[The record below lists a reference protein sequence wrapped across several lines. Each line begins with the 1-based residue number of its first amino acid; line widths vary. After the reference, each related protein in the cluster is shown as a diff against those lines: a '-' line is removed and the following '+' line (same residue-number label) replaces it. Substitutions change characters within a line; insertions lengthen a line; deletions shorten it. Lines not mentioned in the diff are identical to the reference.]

1 MRQRNITRMV
11 IGIMVPM
18 IVVFVFFQYD
28 IAKFL
33 KINIYLFQALA
44 LYIPLLMTIP
54 LSKFLTR
61 NWSSEQRQNSK
72 NGTIIS
78 PRMQMVAGG
87 LLVIGF
93 VFLAGRGILA
103 EALSVEPSELGG
115 LGYGAVLVA
124 FIFIRYKYPQL
135 LRFPPDEDD

>member
-1 MRQRNITRMV
+1 MV
-11 IGIMVPM
+11 VGIMIPM
-18 IVVFVFFQYD
+18 VVVFVLFQYE

-61 NWSSEQRQNSK
+61 NWSSKQRQNSK
-72 NGTIIS
+72 NGIIVS
-78 PRMQMVAGG
+78 PRMRMVAGG
-87 LLVIGF
+87 LYVLGF

-103 EALSVEPSELGG
+103 EALSVEPSELGAFG
-115 LGYGAVLVA
+115 LAAVLA
-124 FIFIRYKYPQL
+124 STIFIRYKYPQL
-135 LRFPPDEDD
+135 LRLPPDDNQP